1 MTMLDTRPDNV
12 VVALQPV
19 SADAAAHEVVGEI
32 IDLAGYNGCA
42 FVLFFGLITA
52 GGSVTWKLY
61 HDDAIGM
68 GTEAEVSTEALGLQG
83 TCTAWA
89 DTDDITCKT
98 IGYKGMKRYVRIKIT
113 TVAASA
119 KAYGAVCIRG
129 YPRD

>member
-1 MTMLDTRPDNV
+1 MTMLDSRPDNV
-12 VVALQPV
+12 VVAMAPV
-19 SADAAAHEVVGEI
+19 SADAAEHVVTGNV

-61 HDDAIGM
+61 ADDAVGM
-68 GTEAEVSTEALGLQG
+68 GTEVDITTEALGLQG
-83 TCTAWA
+83 ALTAWTDA
-89 DTDDITCKT
+89 DDNTCKVV
-98 IGYKGMKRYVRIKIT
+98 GYKGLKRYVRIKIT